1 MRGERVPGALAFAQ
15 ADDRASARRAVARS
29 ALSRRFACE
38 QALGAATREA
48 ICVG

>member
-29 ALSRRFACE
+29 ALPRRLLRLARRFA
-38 QALGAATREA
+38 LGE
-48 ICVG
+48 VVSW